1 MTATLAELKRQQ
13 KEAEETKRLIDRQI
27 NAINTRNLN
36 EDFAREQEAKREQNL
51 KNLQQKT
58 DQINRKSQ
66 P

>member
-13 KEAEETKRLIDRQI
+13 KEAEETKRLIDKQI
-27 NAINTRNLN
+27 NTINTRNLN

-51 KNLQQKT
+51 KNLRQKT
-58 DQINRKSQ
+58 DQINKKSQ

>member
-51 KNLQQKT
+51 KNLRQKT